1 MITADLFAAIIN
13 ANLIDSKIYNMFLN
27 VLEEDLKEDNQKYYF
42 SLKVI
47 DKIKPKLTQQPWL
60 CEKLIDNELLMRKN
74 PEIVD
79 ELIKGL
85 APPKQLS
92 SEK

>member
-47 DKIKPKLTQQPWL
+47 DKIKPKLTQ
-60 CEKLIDNELLMRKN
+60 
-74 PEIVD
+74 
-79 ELIKGL
+79 
-85 APPKQLS
+85 
-92 SEK
+92 